1 VRRPRPGV
9 VVLVIALAALGIAVV
24 VGAGWRGLAIY
35 GFLVGLA
42 ALLAF
47 GTGVAGDFL
56 TGASR
61 GRFER
66 RDRH

>member
-1 VRRPRPGV
+1 MRQLRPGV
-9 VVLVIALAALGIAVV
+9 VVLLVALLAGGIAIAI
-24 VGAGWRGLAIY
+24 GPGWRGLVIY
-35 GFLVGLA
+35 GFFVGLA

-47 GTGVAGDFL
+47 GTVVAGDFL

-66 RDRH
+66 HDRH

>member
-1 VRRPRPGV
+1 VRRARPGV
-9 VVLVIALAALGIAVV
+9 VVLLIAVV
-24 VGAGWRGLAIY
+24 ALGVVVAVGSGWQGLAVY
-35 GFLVGLA
+35 GFFVGLA
-42 ALLAF
+42 TLLAF

-61 GRFER
+61 GRFDR

>member
-1 VRRPRPGV
+1 
-9 VVLVIALAALGIAVV
+9 VLLVAVLAGGIAIVI
-24 VGAGWRGLAIY
+24 GPGWRGLAIY
-35 GFLVGLA
+35 GFFVGLA

-66 RDRH
+66 HDRH